1 MSSRPLKSLGNGALQ
16 ELTLSDEDYLAYRA
30 GIHLSTSAT
39 SDVAVLS
46 TDNTETS
53 IGSFSNTEFSSS
65 GTISSTTHT
74 LGTVLFDV
82 TRSGAAQPIDVSFNS
97 LTGSNTPT
105 NAYVGDTITFTT
117 TMDTD
122 IYSGGQVENLG
133 NLLRFE
139 INGIQQGGVSYPESI
154 SPTEQTETGRFV
166 AWREPTVISGQ
177 QTFTVTWFLILQQAG
192 DIVISSRVNAIDEES
207 TPDDAFDEFFF
218 NTLTVLDPSESSNP
232 EVTTTNTTIYQNLS
246 GTPTTR
252 AGANWRGLVQ
262 WDKTLTPPGI
272 KEMDDAELDI
282 LV

>member
-82 TRSGAAQPIDVSFNS
+82 TRSGVAQPIDVSFNS

-166 AWREPTVISGQ
+166 A
-177 QTFTVTWFLILQQAG
+177 
-192 DIVISSRVNAIDEES
+192 
-207 TPDDAFDEFFF
+207 
-218 NTLTVLDPSESSNP
+218 
-232 EVTTTNTTIYQNLS
+232 
-246 GTPTTR
+246 
-252 AGANWRGLVQ
+252 
-262 WDKTLTPPGI
+262 
-272 KEMDDAELDI
+272 
-282 LV
+282 